1 MTNSPIPAE
10 RRLLALGLRAA
21 AIFVFSLMMVCV
33 KLSGESG
40 VKLPEIMFWRHFFS
54 LPVVLLWVII
64 AGGTAS
70 LTTKRIGI
78 HARRTALGLLAMIL
92 NLGSILLLPLAEAT
106 TIGFAVPL
114 FATLLAALVLKE
126 TVGWQRWGAVLIG
139 FVGILLVVRPG
150 ANALPLDG
158 SLMAVAAALVMAVI
172 SLQIRDLVQ
181 TESPP
186 TIAFWF
192 SALSVPPLALFLP
205 WTYSPH
211 DLYEWTLLLVMG
223 LLGGVGQIL
232 ITASFRYAP
241 VSVVVG
247 MDYLGLIWATFFG
260 WLFWDHLPPAST
272 WTGAPVIIA
281 AALFIAWRE
290 HRLSIERTREIAA

>member
-1 MTNSPIPAE
+1 MTGSPIPSE

-21 AIFVFSLMMVCV
+21 AIFIFSLMMVCV
-33 KLSGESG
+33 KLSGEAG
-40 VKLPEIMFWRHFFS
+40 VALPEIMFWRHFFS
-54 LPVVLLWVII
+54 LPVVIFWVLI
-64 AGGTAS
+64 AGGIAS
-70 LTTKRIGI
+70 LKTSRIKI
-78 HARRTALGLLAMIL
+78 HARRTVLGLLGMVL

-126 TVGWQRWGAVLIG
+126 AVGWQRWSAVIVG

-150 ANALPLDG
+150 TNALPLDG
-158 SLMAVAAALVMAVI
+158 SLIAIAAALVLSVI
-172 SLQIRDLVQ
+172 SLQIRDLAQ
-181 TESPP
+181 TEAAP

-192 SALSVPPLALFLP
+192 SALSVPPLALLLP
-205 WTYSPH
+205 WSYSPH
-211 DLYEWTLLLVMG
+211 DLHGWALLALMG
-223 LLGGVGQIL
+223 LFGGIAQIL
-232 ITASFRYAP
+232 MTASFRYAP

-260 WLFWDHLPPAST
+260 WLIWDHLPPAST

-290 HRLSIERTREIAA
+290 HRLSIERGRDIAP